1 MRKGLVVTLGV
12 VALVCVVSPGFALA
26 PIISCVPDIIVSD
39 VENNTQTNDLNFF
52 IFSDALDLD
61 DMVQDADDPSSTIRW
76 SFLDPSGTIQINGI
90 LSNTGSLTEPGAAD
104 LRTVSRYA
112 TFENIAWNAAPPTAD
127 GATTDAMITLV
138 ASDGTG
144 TDSADIIVTTVNDGA
159 ADFTDGTPDGVS
171 IPLAHSY
178 LFDSLDN
185 WEWYT
190 FSGLTEPTAHAV
202 SGGSMSI
209 NTAGQSVLPPNPSV
223 YGTWETTKDPA
234 LAAPLQAK
242 TGCVMRVRFDMRS
255 SVDGQGCPGF
265 RMRANWV
272 KVQYISSLNL
282 WATNFSD
289 QDFNVEQQLVY
300 ATFNGQHIDGRE
312 PGVSGHTYTLLYYPE
327 QTDTLETTGIIYLG
341 FDILDN
347 DVFPGADDEGT
358 LYVDQIDI
366 DWFDNPDVGAGRAEP
381 AMSFTDF
388 SDAAGW
394 SQGITEIV
402 VGSAN
407 LAGLTIS
414 RTASQVA
421 ITVAPT
427 NTLFE
432 AVSQSGA
439 VQLEPDRY
447 YRVTYM
453 ITSTQQ
459 PGGPFGPT
467 VRGAINSL
475 SFIFGCNKDLKGGG
489 LLSSFDL
496 TPRPYQIWIQAP
508 VAAAGSS
515 TTEDMSVIFES
526 YLLENPNPSFPGKT
540 IQGTVTCGEIITESW
555 APFP

>member
-26 PIISCVPDIIVSD
+26 PVISCVPDIIVSD

-61 DMVQDADDPSSTIRW
+61 DLVQDADDPSSAIRW

-90 LSNTGSLTEPGAAD
+90 LSNTGSLIEPGAFD
-104 LRTVSRYA
+104 LRAVSRYA
-112 TFENIAWNAAPPTAD
+112 TFENIAWNAAPPSAD
-127 GATTDAMITLV
+127 GATTSVMITLV

-144 TDSADIIVTTVNDGA
+144 SSTADIDVTTVNDGA

-171 IPLAHSY
+171 IPLTHSY
-178 LFDSLDN
+178 LFDALDN
-185 WEWYT
+185 WEWYSY
-190 FSGLTEPTAHAV
+190 SGLTIPTAHTV

-209 NTAGQSVLPPNPSV
+209 DTGAGQVATV
-223 YGTWETTKDPA
+223 YGTWESTKDPT
-234 LAAPLQAK
+234 LAAPLSPK
-242 TGCVMRVRFDMRS
+242 PGCVMRLRYAMRS

-265 RMRANWV
+265 RLRANWV
-272 KVQYISSLNL
+272 KVEWNSTYNI
-282 WATNFSD
+282 WATNYAD
-289 QDFNVEQQLVY
+289 QDFNAEQQLVF
-300 ATFNGQHIDGRE
+300 ATFNGSHIDGRE
-312 PGVSGHTYTLLYYPE
+312 PGTSGHEYALLYYPE
-327 QTDTLETTGIIYLG
+327 QTDTLATTGIVYIA
-341 FDILDN
+341 FDMLDN
-347 DVFPGADDEGT
+347 DTFPGSDDQGT

-366 DWFDNPDVGAGRAEP
+366 DWFDNPMIGTGRAEA
-381 AMSFTDF
+381 AMSATDF
-388 SDAAGW
+388 SAW
-394 SQGITEIV
+394 TPGITEIV
-402 VGSAN
+402 PGSAN
-407 LAGLTIS
+407 TAGLS
-414 RTASQVA
+414 VNPTATGIQ

-427 NTLFE
+427 NMVFE
-432 AVSQSGA
+432 AVARGPA

-453 ITSTQQ
+453 VASSQT

-489 LLSSFDL
+489 LLSAFDS

-515 TTEDMSVIFES
+515 TTEDMALIFES
-526 YLLENPNPSFPGKT
+526 YLLENPSPFFPTKT
-540 IQGTVTCGEIITESW
+540 IQGTVTCSEVITESW